1 MLIDGVE
8 TLTGD
13 PVRVSAAQEGRSP
26 DGRAVLGVVLF
37 AVYLVLLVWIVLWKL
52 EVPWVGGGA
61 QRQIKLVPFV
71 RTADAGPTAPFDLV
85 ANIALFVPFGL
96 YLGLLAPS
104 WRWWKVA
111 GMLVGASVFLEVAQD
126 VLAVGRSDITDV
138 VVNTAGGLA
147 GLGLLA
153 LARRRYGARTG
164 IVTARVCLVGT
175 VIAVIAV
182 AVFVALPLR
191 YASPRDVAVSAVPDR
206 LAVRT
211 SVGLTGFE
219 PATP

>member
-1 MLIDGVE
+1 M
-8 TLTGD
+8 
-13 PVRVSAAQEGRSP
+13 
-26 DGRAVLGVVLF
+26 VVLF
-37 AVYLVLLVWIVLWKL
+37 VVYLVLLAWIVLWKL
-52 EVPWVGGGA
+52 DIPWVGGGA

-71 RTADAGPTAPFDLV
+71 RTADAGPTAPFDLI

-104 WRWWKVA
+104 WRWWKVTGA
-111 GMLVGASVFLEVAQD
+111 LVASSVVLEVVQY

-138 VVNTAGGLA
+138 IVNAAGGLV
-147 GLGLLA
+147 GFGLLA
-153 LARRRYGARTG
+153 VARHRYQARTA
-164 IVTARVCLVGT
+164 VVMTRVCLIGT
-175 VIAVIAV
+175 VLAVVAI

-191 YASPRDVAVSAVPDR
+191 YASPRDVAVSPVPDR

>member
-1 MLIDGVE
+1 VLLDGVE

-13 PVRVSAAQEGRSP
+13 PVEVSAAEESRSL
-26 DGRAVLGVVLF
+26 DGRRVLLAVLF

-52 EVPWVGGGA
+52 ETPWVGAGA

-71 RTADAGPTAPFDLV
+71 RTADSGATAPFDLV
-85 ANIALFVPFGL
+85 ANIVLFVPFGL

-104 WRWWKVA
+104 WRSWKVA
-111 GMLVGASVFLEVAQD
+111 GVLVGASVVLEVAQY

-153 LARRRYGARTG
+153 LARRRYRARTAA
-164 IVTARVCLVGT
+164 VMTRVCAIGT
-175 VIAVIAV
+175 LLALLAIAI
-182 AVFVALPLR
+182 FVALPLR
-191 YASPRDVAVSAVPDR
+191 YASPRDMAIASTR
-206 LAVRT
+206 
-211 SVGLTGFE
+211 
-219 PATP
+219 